1 MLSLF
6 ELLAALLTLTAL
18 FGWINHRFLRLPA
31 NIGMLVMALAAS
43 LMLIATEFAFP
54 RTPLYGLLAG
64 AVGQIDFYEAVM
76 HGMLGFLLF
85 AGALHVDL
93 EDLRNR
99 AVTIAILASLGVVI
113 SMVVVAV
120 GLWAIAG
127 WLGMPIPFA
136 WCLVFGALIAPTDP
150 VAVLSTLRQV
160 RVPPALRTDMTGES
174 LFNDGVGVVLFT
186 LAVSAAVQGPGEVGV
201 PGMVRLLLFEAGGG
215 ALLGLVTGYA
225 AYLAIRSIDDYAI
238 ETMISIA
245 LVTGTYAVAERLH
258 MSAPISVVVAGVL
271 MGNRGAD
278 RGMSDQTRRYVF
290 GFWTL
295 VDEILNA
302 VLFLLIGL
310 EVLVLAFAPSL
321 AWIGLAAIPLVL
333 VARFLAVAGPV
344 AILSRR
350 QSFAPGT
357 VAILTWGGIRGG
369 ISIALALSLPE
380 GPARAPILHATYA
393 VVLFSVIIQG
403 LSLAWLARR
412 VAVTR

>member
-113 SMVVVAV
+113 SMAVVAV
-120 GLWAIAG
+120 GLWVIAG
-127 WLGMPIPFA
+127 WLGMPLPFA

-201 PGMVRLLLFEAGGG
+201 PGMVRLLLSQPPLDAEAGRLDIPRIDTLPEQHRDPLV
-215 ALLGLVTGYA
+215 ADAPAGL
-225 AYLAIRSIDDYAI
+225 
-238 ETMISIA
+238 
-245 LVTGTYAVAERLH
+245 RLREQG
-258 MSAPISVVVAGVL
+258 MVL
-271 MGNRGAD
+271 EEAHHVG
-278 RGMSDQTRRYVF
+278 
-290 GFWTL
+290 L
-295 VDEILNA
+295 
-302 VLFLLIGL
+302 GL
-310 EVLVLAFAPSL
+310 EVARGIAFEGFLDDRGGRLVALQHLP
-321 AWIGLAAIPLVL
+321 AAGHGHVL
-333 VARFLAVAGPV
+333 VADRRLEHPVAVHDPGAHAVLHLLAV
-344 AILSRR
+344 L
-350 QSFAPGT
+350 
-357 VAILTWGGIRGG
+357 
-369 ISIALALSLPE
+369 LAL
-380 GPARAPILHATYA
+380 
-393 VVLFSVIIQG
+393 VLRDAGEQVLDQDRVRVLAELDGGGFQVAAG
-403 LSLAWLARR
+403 LGDGAAQF
-412 VAVTR
+412 